1 MFKNKN
7 TLKGF
12 LSIATFIIALLILV
26 FMSAPAIKLGEKT
39 TYTCLEI
46 VKGYAYRGINV
57 TGFSF
62 PNLIPYL
69 LLIILLVF
77 EFLKYAIDKL
87 NNRITRICMSVGF
100 VIVGVMFILGKYMV
114 NSLNGGAIN
123 TINKEIGW
131 GAVIQIIVA
140 FICAILCAIDAIVE
154 FEPEIE
160 DNSNEETK
168 NEIEDLKATYIEE
181 MKKINNKNDDEQ

>member
-26 FMSAPAIKLGEKT
+26 FMSAPAIHVGNE
-39 TYTCLEI
+39 TYTCLDI
-46 VKGYAYRGINV
+46 VKGYAYSGTKV

-62 PNLIPYL
+62 LNLIPYL
-69 LLIILLVF
+69 LLVVLLVF
-77 EFLKYAIDKL
+77 EYLKYTIAIFD
-87 NNRITRICMSVGF
+87 NRATRICMSVGF
-100 VIVGVMFILGKYMV
+100 VIIGVMFILAKYMI
-114 NSLNGGAIN
+114 NNLNEGAFN
-123 TINKEIGW
+123 KYPKEIAW
-131 GAVIQIIVA
+131 GTIIQVIVA

-160 DNSNEETK
+160 EESNEETK

-181 MKKINNKNDDEQ
+181 MKKVNNKNDDEQ

>member
-26 FMSAPAIKLGEKT
+26 FMSAPAIYVGNKS
-39 TYTCLEI
+39 YTCLEI
-46 VKGYAYRGINV
+46 VKGYAYSGIKV
-57 TGFSF
+57 TSFSF
-62 PNLIPYL
+62 LNLIPYL
-69 LLIILLVF
+69 LLVVLLVF
-77 EFLKYAIDKL
+77 EYLKYAIDKL

-100 VIVGVMFILGKYMV
+100 VIIGVMFILGKYMI
-114 NSLNGGAIN
+114 NNLNEGAFN
-123 TINKEIGW
+123 KYPKEIAW

-140 FICAILCAIDAIVE
+140 FICAILCAIDAVVE